1 MVGPQW
7 ARLKE
12 DVDFPMRR
20 GAWYRVV
27 QLTPR
32 EVTLDV
38 KGKKVPIPRAAVEI
52 APQPTLR
59 WTVVPRPR
67 KSVRLPQGWG
77 PEYGVCPG
85 CRERAQLIDHP
96 QSLRCPKC
104 NGLFDVGW
112 SDPYLS
118 MRVI

>member
-12 DVDFPMRR
+12 DVDFPIRR

-104 NGLFDVGW
+104 NGLFDVAW